1 MRSLVYL
8 LLAFC
13 IPTLVM
19 GQNLTGKWRGYFT
32 PSNELDGK
40 IVTYEIVIKENPDH
54 TLTAST
60 YSKISNNFTTNAL
73 ASGMHSEN
81 TNLVSITETRFDKKK
96 LVGNFEACL
105 MTNFLSYRMLRGY
118 EILEGTYT
126 ATNELSGKDCGGG
139 KVYLEKE
146 GPIVKEF
153 NAKTADSK
161 NKITTEVS
169 SKKVVPV
176 NSAANK
182 IIEKDLAKNNSIQ
195 KENKTKP
202 AKQIELVKKE
212 LTKTNQRN
220 TSKLTNSAKPITV
233 TKSKVTQ
240 SNSIQTTS
248 IQSSSNQA
256 SSIQIASAPSN
267 LVTNALE
274 ENTKAAA
281 INETSASPNTST
293 TKSSGQ
299 VLAWVLVG
307 RENKLV
313 KQVIVNSPSISIDL
327 YDNGTIDND
336 TIMIFDNKILLMENK
351 RLSYKATHFDVNFNK
366 DNNRHEI
373 IIVAHNLGTVPPNT
387 ALMVVKDGANRQEIY
402 ITSTLTVNA
411 VIIFE
416 LKKPSQ

>member
-1 MRSLVYL
+1 
-8 LLAFC
+8 
-13 IPTLVM
+13 M
-19 GQNLTGKWRGYFT
+19 GQDLTGKWKGYFT
-32 PSNELDGK
+32 PSRDLDGR

-60 YSKISNNFTTNAL
+60 YSKISNNFTANAL
-73 ASGMHSEN
+73 ATGMHSEN
-81 TNLVSITETRFDKKK
+81 TQLVSITETSLNKKK

-105 MTNFLSYRMLRGY
+105 MSNFLNYRVVRGY
-118 EILEGTYT
+118 EILEGSYT

-153 NAKTADSK
+153 SAKTSVP
-161 NKITTEVS
+161 TTT
-169 SKKVVPV
+169 
-176 NSAANK
+176 NANK
-182 IIEKDLAKNNSIQ
+182 IVAKEKLAKNTSLQ
-195 KENKTKP
+195 KENKAKP
-202 AKQIELVKKE
+202 AQQTEIVKQV
-212 LTKTNQRN
+212 LTKTNQTN
-220 TSKLTNSAKPITV
+220 TSKLTNTTKPNTT
-233 TKSKVTQ
+233 TKS
-240 SNSIQTTS
+240 NSTTKP
-248 IQSSSNQA
+248 NATQA
-256 SSIQIASAPSN
+256 SSIQATTSTPIQKAAVPTSA
-267 LVTNALE
+267 VNALQ

-281 INETSASPNTST
+281 INETSASPNTSAS
-293 TKSSGQ
+293 KSSGQ
-299 VLAWVLVG
+299 ILPWVLVG

-336 TIMIFDNKILLMENK
+336 TIMIFDNKVLLLENK

-387 ALMVVKDGANRQEIY
+387 ALMVVKDGTSRQEIY
-402 ITSTLTVNA
+402 ITSTLSVNA
-411 VIIFE
+411 MIIFE

>member
-60 YSKISNNFTTNAL
+60 YSKISNNFTANAL
-73 ASGMHSEN
+73 ATGMHSEN

-118 EILEGTYT
+118 EILEGAYT

-153 NAKTADSK
+153 SVKRTDPKTA
-161 NKITTEVS
+161 I
-169 SKKVVPV
+169 
-176 NSAANK
+176 ANK
-182 IIEKDLAKNNSIQ
+182 IIYKEKVVKNTSLQ
-195 KENKTKP
+195 KENKTRP
-202 AKQIELVKKE
+202 AKQTELAKQLVS
-212 LTKTNQRN
+212 KTNQTN
-220 TSKLTNSAKPITV
+220 DTKLTNTKKPNTT
-233 TKSKVTQ
+233 TKSNSTAKSNATQ
-240 SNSIQTTS
+240 ASSSQTPSIQTAS
-248 IQSSSNQA
+248 IQTA
-256 SSIQIASAPSN
+256 TAP
-267 LVTNALE
+267 TNAVVIALP

-281 INETSASPNTST
+281 VDETSVSPNTSS
-293 TKSSGQ
+293 TKYSGQ
-299 VLAWVLVG
+299 ILPWVLVG

-313 KQVIVNSPSISIDL
+313 KQVIVNSSTISIDL

-336 TIMIFDNKILLMENK
+336 TIMIFDNKVLLQENK

-387 ALMVVKDGANRQEIY
+387 ALMVVKDGSSRQEIY
-402 ITSTLTVNA
+402 ITSTLSVNA
-411 VIIFE
+411 MIIFE
-416 LKKPSQ
+416 LKKPSP

>member
-1 MRSLVYL
+1 
-8 LLAFC
+8 
-13 IPTLVM
+13 M
-19 GQNLTGKWRGYFT
+19 GQDLTGKWKGYFT
-32 PSNELDGK
+32 PSRDLDGR

-60 YSKISNNFTTNAL
+60 YSKISNNFTANAL
-73 ASGMHSEN
+73 ATGMHSEN
-81 TNLVSITETRFDKKK
+81 TQLVSIIETSLNKKK

-105 MTNFLSYRMLRGY
+105 MSNFLNYRVVRGY
-118 EILEGTYT
+118 EILEGSYT

-153 NAKTADSK
+153 SAKTSVP
-161 NKITTEVS
+161 TTT
-169 SKKVVPV
+169 
-176 NSAANK
+176 NANK
-182 IIEKDLAKNNSIQ
+182 IVAKEKLAKNTSLQ
-195 KENKTKP
+195 KENKAKP
-202 AKQIELVKKE
+202 AQQIEIVKQV
-212 LTKTNQRN
+212 LTKTNQTN
-220 TSKLTNSAKPITV
+220 TSKLTNTTKPNTT
-233 TKSKVTQ
+233 TKSNPTTKPNVITKSNATQ
-240 SNSIQTTS
+240 ASSSQTPSIQTAAAPTS
-248 IQSSSNQA
+248 A
-256 SSIQIASAPSN
+256 
-267 LVTNALE
+267 VNALQ

-281 INETSASPNTST
+281 INEISASPNTSAS
-293 TKSSGQ
+293 KSSGQ
-299 VLAWVLVG
+299 ILPWVLVG

-336 TIMIFDNKILLMENK
+336 TIMIFDNKVLLLENK

-387 ALMVVKDGANRQEIY
+387 ALMVVKDGTSRQEIY
-402 ITSTLTVNA
+402 ITSTLSVNA
-411 VIIFE
+411 MIIFE

>member
-19 GQNLTGKWRGYFT
+19 GQDLTGKWRGYFT

-40 IVTYEIVIKENPDH
+40 IVTYEIDIKENPDH
-54 TLTAST
+54 SLTAKT
-60 YSKISNNFTTNAL
+60 YSRISNNFTANAM
-73 ASGMHSEN
+73 ATGMHSEN
-81 TNLVSITETRFDKKK
+81 TQLVSITETRFDKKK

-105 MTNFLSYRMLRGY
+105 MTNFLSYRNMRGY

-126 ATNELSGKDCGGG
+126 ATNEISGKDCGGG

-153 NAKTADSK
+153 TAKTSVP
-161 NKITTEVS
+161 TTT
-169 SKKVVPV
+169 
-176 NSAANK
+176 NANK
-182 IIEKDLAKNNSIQ
+182 IIAKEKLAKTTSLQ
-195 KENKTKP
+195 KENKTTP
-202 AKQIELVKKE
+202 AKQTAIAKKE
-212 LTKTNQRN
+212 LIQTNN
-220 TSKLTNSAKPITV
+220 SKLTNSTKPSTTTKLNST
-233 TKSKVTQ
+233 TKSNATKASASQTPSIQ
-240 SNSIQTTS
+240 NTSIQTATAPTS
-248 IQSSSNQA
+248 A
-256 SSIQIASAPSN
+256 
-267 LVTNALE
+267 VNALQ

-281 INETSASPNTST
+281 VNETSASQNTSA

-299 VLAWVLVG
+299 ILPWVLVG

-313 KQVIVNSPSISIDL
+313 KQVTVNSSSISIDL

-336 TIMIFDNKILLMENK
+336 TIMIFDNKVLLLENK

-387 ALMVVKDGANRQEIY
+387 ALMVVKDGTSRQELY
-402 ITSTLTVNA
+402 ITSTLSVNA
-411 VIIFE
+411 MIIFE

>member
-13 IPTLVM
+13 IPTLFT
-19 GQNLTGKWRGYFT
+19 GQDLTGKWRGYFT

-40 IVTYEIVIKENPDH
+40 IVTYEIIIKENPDH
-54 TLTAST
+54 SLTANT
-60 YSKISNNFTTNAL
+60 YSKISNNFTANAM
-73 ASGMHSEN
+73 ATGIHSEN
-81 TNLVSITETRFDKKK
+81 TQLVSITETRFDKKK

-105 MTNFLSYRMLRGY
+105 MTNFLSYRNVRGY

-126 ATNELSGKDCGGG
+126 ATNEISGKDCGGG

-153 NAKTADSK
+153 TAKTAIPK
-161 NKITTEVS
+161 NKITTEANIKKIA
-169 SKKVVPV
+169 SK
-176 NSAANK
+176 NSVASLN
-182 IIEKDLAKNNSIQ
+182 IEKEKLAKKSNVQ
-195 KENKTKP
+195 KENKPKITKQP
-202 AKQIELVKKE
+202 EVVKE
-212 LTKTNQRN
+212 LLSKTNPKNKTQN
-220 TSKLTNSAKPITV
+220 TI
-233 TKSKVTQ
+233 TKSNP
-240 SNSIQTTS
+240 SQTSS

-256 SSIQIASAPSN
+256 SSIQIVSAPSN
-267 LVTNALE
+267 AEAKALP
-274 ENTKAAA
+274 ENTKVAAV
-281 INETSASPNTST
+281 NETIASSNKAP

-299 VLAWVLVG
+299 ILPWVLVG

-336 TIMIFDNKILLMENK
+336 TIMIFDNKVLLLENK
-351 RLSYKATHFDVNFNK
+351 RLSYKATHFDVNFNN

-387 ALMVVKDGANRQEIY
+387 ALMVVKDGTSRQEIY
-402 ITSTLTVNA
+402 ITSTLSVNA
-411 VIIFE
+411 MIIFE
-416 LKKPSQ
+416 LKKPSP

>member
-1 MRSLVYL
+1 
-8 LLAFC
+8 
-13 IPTLVM
+13 M
-19 GQNLTGKWRGYFT
+19 GQDLSGKWKGYFT
-32 PSNELDGK
+32 PSRDLDGK

-60 YSKISNNFTTNAL
+60 YSKISNNFTANAL
-73 ASGMHSEN
+73 ATGMHSEN
-81 TNLVSITETRFDKKK
+81 AQLVSITETSFNKKK

-105 MTNFLSYRMLRGY
+105 MTNFLNYRVVRGY
-118 EILEGTYT
+118 EILEGSYT
-126 ATNELSGKDCGGG
+126 ATNEFSGRDCGGG

-153 NAKTADSK
+153 SAKTANSK
-161 NKITTEVS
+161 TAT
-169 SKKVVPV
+169 
-176 NSAANK
+176 ANK
-182 IIEKDLAKNNSIQ
+182 IIA

-202 AKQIELVKKE
+202 AKQTEIVKQI
-212 LTKTNQRN
+212 LTKNNQAT
-220 TSKLTNSAKPITV
+220 TSKLTNTTKPSSNTKLNST
-233 TKSKVTQ
+233 TKSNLT
-240 SNSIQTTS
+240 
-248 IQSSSNQA
+248 QA
-256 SSIQIASAPSN
+256 SSIQTPSIQNAPIQTAAAT
-267 LVTNALE
+267 TNAVNALQ

-281 INETSASPNTST
+281 INETSASSNTSA

-299 VLAWVLVG
+299 ILPWVLVG

-336 TIMIFDNKILLMENK
+336 TIMIFDNKVLLLENK
-351 RLSYKATHFDVNFNK
+351 RLSYKATHFEVNFNK

-387 ALMVVKDGANRQEIY
+387 ALMVVKDGTSRQEIY
-402 ITSTLTVNA
+402 ITSTLSVNA
-411 VIIFE
+411 MIIFE

>member
-1 MRSLVYL
+1 MRRLVYL
-8 LLAFC
+8 LLPLC
-13 IPTLVM
+13 LPTLVM
-19 GQNLTGKWRGYFT
+19 GQDLTGKWKGYFT
-32 PSNELDGK
+32 PSRDLDGR

-60 YSKISNNFTTNAL
+60 YSKISNNFTANAL
-73 ASGMHSEN
+73 ATGMHSEN
-81 TNLVSITETRFDKKK
+81 TQLVSITETSLNKKK

-105 MTNFLSYRMLRGY
+105 MSNFLNYRVVRGY
-118 EILEGTYT
+118 EILEGSYT

-153 NAKTADSK
+153 SVKRTDPKTAT
-161 NKITTEVS
+161 KIIDKE
-169 SKKVVPV
+169 KVV
-176 NSAANK
+176 
-182 IIEKDLAKNNSIQ
+182 KNTSLQ
-195 KENKTKP
+195 KENKTTP
-202 AKQIELVKKE
+202 AKQTELAKQVVS
-212 LTKTNQRN
+212 KTNQTN
-220 TSKLTNSAKPITV
+220 TSKLTNSTKPSTTTKLNSS
-233 TKSKVTQ
+233 TKSNVITKSNATQ
-240 SNSIQTTS
+240 ASSSQTPSIQTAAAPTS
-248 IQSSSNQA
+248 A
-256 SSIQIASAPSN
+256 
-267 LVTNALE
+267 VNALQ
-274 ENTKAAA
+274 ENTKAATV
-281 INETSASPNTST
+281 NETSASPNASA

-299 VLAWVLVG
+299 ILPWVLVG

-336 TIMIFDNKILLMENK
+336 TIMIFDNKILLLENK

-387 ALMVVKDGANRQEIY
+387 ALMVVKDGTSRQELY
-402 ITSTLTVNA
+402 ITSTLSVNA
-411 VIIFE
+411 MIIFE

>member
-8 LLAFC
+8 LVAFC

-19 GQNLTGKWRGYFT
+19 GQDLTGKWRGYFT

-40 IVTYEIVIKENPDH
+40 IVTYEIDIKENPDH
-54 TLTAST
+54 SLTAKT
-60 YSKISNNFTTNAL
+60 YSRISNNFTANAM
-73 ASGMHSEN
+73 ATGMHSEN
-81 TNLVSITETRFDKKK
+81 TQLVSITETRFDKKK

-105 MTNFLSYRMLRGY
+105 MTNFLSYRNMRGY

-126 ATNELSGKDCGGG
+126 ATNEISGKDCGGG

-153 NAKTADSK
+153 TAKTSVP
-161 NKITTEVS
+161 TTT
-169 SKKVVPV
+169 
-176 NSAANK
+176 NANK
-182 IIEKDLAKNNSIQ
+182 IIAKEKLAKTTSLQ
-195 KENKTKP
+195 KENKTTP
-202 AKQIELVKKE
+202 AKQTAIAKKE
-212 LTKTNQRN
+212 LIQTNN
-220 TSKLTNSAKPITV
+220 SKLTNSTKPSTTTKLNST
-233 TKSKVTQ
+233 TKSNATKASASQTPSIQ
-240 SNSIQTTS
+240 NTSIQTATAPTS
-248 IQSSSNQA
+248 A
-256 SSIQIASAPSN
+256 
-267 LVTNALE
+267 VNALQ
-274 ENTKAAA
+274 ENTKAAS
-281 INETSASPNTST
+281 INETSASQNTSA

-299 VLAWVLVG
+299 ILPWVLVG

-313 KQVIVNSPSISIDL
+313 KQVTVNSSSISIDL

-336 TIMIFDNKILLMENK
+336 TIMIFDNKVLLLENK

-387 ALMVVKDGANRQEIY
+387 ALMVVKDGTSRQELY
-402 ITSTLTVNA
+402 ITSTLSVNA
-411 VIIFE
+411 MIIFE

>member
-19 GQNLTGKWRGYFT
+19 GQDLTGKWRGFFT

-40 IVTYEIVIKENPDH
+40 IVTYEIVIKENSDH
-54 TLTAST
+54 SLTAKT
-60 YSKISNNFTTNAL
+60 YSKISNNFTANAF
-73 ASGMHSEN
+73 ATGMHSEN
-81 TNLVSITETRFDKKK
+81 TQLVSITETRFDKMK

-105 MTNFLSYRMLRGY
+105 MTNFLSYRNLRGY

-126 ATNELSGKDCGGG
+126 ATNEISGKDCGGG

-153 NAKTADSK
+153 NTKTAVPK
-161 NKITTEVS
+161 NTITNEAN
-169 SKKVVPV
+169 SKKVV
-176 NSAANK
+176 S
-182 IIEKDLAKNNSIQ
+182 KNT
-195 KENKTKP
+195 KER
-202 AKQIELVKKE
+202 IVFKE
-212 LTKTNQRN
+212 VLSKTNQKNKTQN
-220 TSKLTNSAKPITV
+220 TI
-233 TKSKVTQ
+233 TKSNPSQT
-240 SNSIQTTS
+240 NSIQTPST
-248 IQSSSNQA
+248 QTVLTQA
-256 SSIQIASAPSN
+256 SSIQTASTP
-267 LVTNALE
+267 TNALVNASP

-281 INETSASPNTST
+281 VNETSTSPNTST

-299 VLAWVLVG
+299 ILPWVLVG

-336 TIMIFDNKILLMENK
+336 TIMIFDNKVLLLENK

-366 DNNRHEI
+366 ENNRHEI

-387 ALMVVKDGANRQEIY
+387 ALMVVKDGTSRQEIY
-402 ITSTLTVNA
+402 ITSTLSVNA
-411 VIIFE
+411 MIIFE
-416 LKKPSQ
+416 LKKPSP

>member
-1 MRSLVYL
+1 
-8 LLAFC
+8 
-13 IPTLVM
+13 M
-19 GQNLTGKWRGYFT
+19 GQDLTGKWKGYFT
-32 PSNELDGK
+32 PSRDLDGR

-60 YSKISNNFTTNAL
+60 YSKISNNFTANAL
-73 ASGMHSEN
+73 ATGMHSEN
-81 TNLVSITETRFDKKK
+81 TQLVSITETSLNKKK

-105 MTNFLSYRMLRGY
+105 MSNFLNYRVVRGY
-118 EILEGTYT
+118 EILEGSYT

-153 NAKTADSK
+153 SAKTSVP
-161 NKITTEVS
+161 TTT
-169 SKKVVPV
+169 
-176 NSAANK
+176 NANK
-182 IIEKDLAKNNSIQ
+182 IVAKEKLAKNTSLQ

-202 AKQIELVKKE
+202 AQQTEIVKQV
-212 LTKTNQRN
+212 LTKTNQTN
-220 TSKLTNSAKPITV
+220 TSKLTNTTKPNTT
-233 TKSKVTQ
+233 TKPNAT
-240 SNSIQTTS
+240 
-248 IQSSSNQA
+248 QA
-256 SSIQIASAPSN
+256 SSIQATTSTPIQNAAAPTSA
-267 LVTNALE
+267 VNALQ

-281 INETSASPNTST
+281 INETSASPNTSAS
-293 TKSSGQ
+293 KSSGQ
-299 VLAWVLVG
+299 ILPWVLVG

-336 TIMIFDNKILLMENK
+336 TIMIFDNKVLLLENK

-387 ALMVVKDGANRQEIY
+387 ALMVVKDGTSRQEIY
-402 ITSTLTVNA
+402 ITSTLSVNA
-411 VIIFE
+411 MIIFE

>member
-1 MRSLVYL
+1 MRRLVYL
-8 LLAFC
+8 LLPLC
-13 IPTLVM
+13 LPTLVM
-19 GQNLTGKWRGYFT
+19 GQDLTGKWKGYFT
-32 PSNELDGK
+32 PSRDLDGK

-60 YSKISNNFTTNAL
+60 YSKISNSFTANAL
-73 ASGMHSEN
+73 ATGMHSEN
-81 TNLVSITETRFDKKK
+81 TQLVSITETSLNKKK

-105 MTNFLSYRMLRGY
+105 MSNFLNYRVVRGY
-118 EILEGTYT
+118 EILEGSYT

-153 NAKTADSK
+153 SAKSSDSKTA
-161 NKITTEVS
+161 T
-169 SKKVVPV
+169 
-176 NSAANK
+176 ANK
-182 IIEKDLAKNNSIQ
+182 IIAKDKLAKNTSLQ
-195 KENKTKP
+195 KENKTTP
-202 AKQIELVKKE
+202 AKKTAIAKKE
-212 LTKTNQRN
+212 LIQTNQTN
-220 TSKLTNSAKPITV
+220 TSKLTNTT
-233 TKSKVTQ
+233 TKSNAKKVSSIQTPSIQ
-240 SNSIQTTS
+240 TPSIQTTS
-248 IQSSSNQA
+248 IQTA
-256 SSIQIASAPSN
+256 AAPTSA
-267 LVTNALE
+267 VNALQ

-281 INETSASPNTST
+281 VNETSASPNTSA

-299 VLAWVLVG
+299 ILPWVLVG

-336 TIMIFDNKILLMENK
+336 TIMIFDNKVLLLENK

-387 ALMVVKDGANRQEIY
+387 ALMVLKDGTSRQEIY
-402 ITSTLTVNA
+402 ITSTLSVNA
-411 VIIFE
+411 MVIFE